1 MTARRPPLSI
11 CQLSKK
17 RLNRRSLLAWAISW
31 RPSRSGSASSARL
44 SASSASS
51 EGETL
56 FEGEKSHSRASLAVA
71 RQGRSHRP
79 ALSKPPAFLFPVCN
93 APAPSREGRREMVL
107 AAPMR
112 ASAVALQ
119 ACSDFLR
126 FAFNAP
132 KGSNKRCQKALS
144 IINATMR
151 RGRAQRVGDRVRTSL
166 TVQHS
171 VPLGSQCRPRRRS
184 AAIAS
189 THGRKY
195 IKASTTSKD
204 AGT

>member
-1 MTARRPPLSI
+1 
-11 CQLSKK
+11 
-17 RLNRRSLLAWAISW
+17 
-31 RPSRSGSASSARL
+31 
-44 SASSASS
+44 
-51 EGETL
+51 
-56 FEGEKSHSRASLAVA
+56 
-71 RQGRSHRP
+71 
-79 ALSKPPAFLFPVCN
+79 
-93 APAPSREGRREMVL
+93 MVL

-151 RGRAQRVGDRVRTSL
+151 HGRRAQRVGDRVRTYL

-171 VPLGSQCRPRRRS
+171 VTLGGSDALTMS
-184 AAIAS
+184 ATSPIGGTIAS
-189 THGRKY
+189 THGRK
-195 IKASTTSKD
+195 
-204 AGT
+204 

>member
-1 MTARRPPLSI
+1 
-11 CQLSKK
+11 
-17 RLNRRSLLAWAISW
+17 
-31 RPSRSGSASSARL
+31 
-44 SASSASS
+44 
-51 EGETL
+51 
-56 FEGEKSHSRASLAVA
+56 
-71 RQGRSHRP
+71 
-79 ALSKPPAFLFPVCN
+79 
-93 APAPSREGRREMVL
+93 MVL

-151 RGRAQRVGDRVRTSL
+151 RGRAQRVGDRVRTYL

-171 VPLGSQCRPRRRS
+171 VTLGGYDGAHNVAGHVADRRHNREHPRTK
-184 AAIAS
+184 I
-189 THGRKY
+189 H
-195 IKASTTSKD
+195 
-204 AGT
+204 

>member
-1 MTARRPPLSI
+1 
-11 CQLSKK
+11 
-17 RLNRRSLLAWAISW
+17 
-31 RPSRSGSASSARL
+31 
-44 SASSASS
+44 
-51 EGETL
+51 
-56 FEGEKSHSRASLAVA
+56 
-71 RQGRSHRP
+71 
-79 ALSKPPAFLFPVCN
+79 
-93 APAPSREGRREMVL
+93 MVL

-151 RGRAQRVGDRVRTSL
+151 RGRRAQRVGDRVRTYL

-171 VPLGSQCRPRRRS
+171 VTLGGWDALTMS
-184 AAIAS
+184 ATSPIVAARIAS
-189 THGRKY
+189 TQVRNSSNVSGCR
-195 IKASTTSKD
+195 
-204 AGT
+204 

>member
-1 MTARRPPLSI
+1 
-11 CQLSKK
+11 
-17 RLNRRSLLAWAISW
+17 
-31 RPSRSGSASSARL
+31 
-44 SASSASS
+44 
-51 EGETL
+51 
-56 FEGEKSHSRASLAVA
+56 
-71 RQGRSHRP
+71 
-79 ALSKPPAFLFPVCN
+79 
-93 APAPSREGRREMVL
+93 MVL

-151 RGRAQRVGDRVRTSL
+151 RGRAQRVGDRVRTYL

-171 VPLGSQCRPRRRS
+171 VTLGGLDALTMS
-184 AAIAS
+184 ATSPIGGTIAS
-189 THGRKY
+189 TQ
-195 IKASTTSKD
+195 AVE
-204 AGT
+204 

>member
-1 MTARRPPLSI
+1 
-11 CQLSKK
+11 
-17 RLNRRSLLAWAISW
+17 
-31 RPSRSGSASSARL
+31 
-44 SASSASS
+44 
-51 EGETL
+51 
-56 FEGEKSHSRASLAVA
+56 
-71 RQGRSHRP
+71 
-79 ALSKPPAFLFPVCN
+79 
-93 APAPSREGRREMVL
+93 MVL

-151 RGRAQRVGDRVRTSL
+151 RGRAQRVGDRVRTYL

-171 VPLGSQCRPRRRS
+171 VTLGGSDALTMSATSPIGSTNREHSRTKLFSGCR
-184 AAIAS
+184 
-189 THGRKY
+189 
-195 IKASTTSKD
+195 
-204 AGT
+204 